1 MNRRH
6 QHVWVRPKT
15 VFPMTRGKPFGASTR
30 PVCLNE
36 FYSIKMA
43 TWTLVDPWRQGG
55 RNGWPGPACRTAP
68 FRGADTFL
76 KGIEEE
82 DKRMDGTGC
91 MVSPNR
97 QEPGIYGNGASCTA
111 QWVPICSGYKASDM
125 AKDRLPA
132 ETRRSMRAAGFL
144 FADHRPTWVHG
155 LSTLE
160 SKKNI
165 DGRMAV
171 SA

>member
-1 MNRRH
+1 MNCRH
-6 QHVWVRPKT
+6 QHVWARPKT
-15 VFPMTRGKPFGASTR
+15 VFPMTRGNPFWASNR
-30 PVCLNE
+30 PVCPDE
-36 FYSIKMA
+36 FYSSKIA

-55 RNGWPGPACRTAP
+55 RNGWPGPACRT
-68 FRGADTFL
+68 GTCLVADTFL

-82 DKRMDGTGC
+82 DKRMDETGC

-111 QWVPICSGYKASDM
+111 RWVSICSRYKASDM
-125 AKDRLPA
+125 AKDQLPA
-132 ETRRSMRAAGFL
+132 ETRRSMRVAGFL
-144 FADHRPTWVHG
+144 WPDHRPTWVPEF
-155 LSTLE
+155 STLE

-165 DGRMAV
+165 DGRMEV